1 MEWTHLTVKPD
12 IGRGAGAGSRGSGGA
27 DPSGADSA
35 GSGPTLTPPNRPQ
48 NAICALPAR
57 GAPGTNGD
65 QDEMTPH
72 ALLTLRFARHGT
84 MSMAGGVVRTNACE
98 QEDDVVGIGIIG
110 TGRQGSDHA
119 QRIASLGDKARLVA
133 VHDLDRSLAGSV
145 AARCQ
150 ARVAESDQA
159 LIDDPEVEAVI
170 IASNTETHVPFV
182 LACIEAGK
190 PVLTE
195 KPLGITVP
203 TCERVLDAELA
214 AGRRFTTVGF
224 MRRYDPEYGRL
235 KATVDEGAIGT
246 PLVMHCI
253 HRNPS
258 VPKTFATRQTLTDT
272 VIHEIDIAR
281 WLLDDEIVSV
291 ALEKPRHRP
300 SVTHQL
306 ADPLL
311 VRLEARSGVRVDVE
325 VFANAGYGY
334 DVRCEVLG
342 SEGYVAMGPRDH
354 DLVTVESAP
363 QQGFPRDW
371 LERFRPAYD
380 AEISNWV
387 DSLANDRPTAS
398 AWDGYAATVVAEAL
412 VRALQT
418 GHREAVSVGPRPEL
432 YD

>member
-1 MEWTHLTVKPD
+1 M
-12 IGRGAGAGSRGSGGA
+12 
-27 DPSGADSA
+27 
-35 GSGPTLTPPNRPQ
+35 
-48 NAICALPAR
+48 
-57 GAPGTNGD
+57 
-65 QDEMTPH
+65 
-72 ALLTLRFARHGT
+72 
-84 MSMAGGVVRTNACE
+84 
-98 QEDDVVGIGIIG
+98 VGIGIIG
-110 TGRQGSDHA
+110 TGKQGSDHA
-119 QRIASLGDKARLVA
+119 HRIASLGEKARLVA
-133 VHDLDRSLAGSV
+133 VHDVDRNLAASV
-145 AARCQ
+145 AQRCG

-159 LIDDPEVEAVI
+159 LIEDPEVEAVV

-182 LACIEAGK
+182 LACIAAGK
-190 PVLTE
+190 PVMTE

-203 TCERVLDAELA
+203 TCELVLDAEIA
-214 AGRRFTTVGF
+214 AGRQLTTVGF

-235 KATVDEGAIGT
+235 KATVDAGTIGK
-246 PLVMHCI
+246 PLVVHCI

-291 ALEKPRHRP
+291 ALEKPCHRP
-300 SVTHQL
+300 SVTRQL

-311 VRLEARSGVRVDVE
+311 VRLEARSGSRVDVE
-325 VFANAGYGY
+325 VFSNAGYGY

-342 SEGYVAMGPRDH
+342 TKGYVAMGPRGH
-354 DLVTVESAP
+354 DLVTAETAAE
-363 QQGFPRDW
+363 QGFPSDW

-387 DSLANDRPTAS
+387 DSLHDPRPTAS

-432 YD
+432 YG